1 MTACSNF
8 ERSVDPFIVALIL
21 ALPFMGKLSSNLADN
36 FRKIWVWPV
45 ENKHVR
51 RFNAGASMK
60 TRQFLGGSIV
70 EKAGKA
76 STTAR
81 DDFKPLVLDELRGA
95 LEKGF
100 DAASDRQR
108 KLLEY
113 LVTEELE
120 GRGPKIKAYAIATQV
135 LNRPEDF
142 DAQTDSI
149 VRVEVGRLRQALE
162 HYYLTSGAGAK
173 VLISIPKGQYRP
185 NFSFPAPVPAPMTPP
200 RFRLS
205 RSVMAAAWGVG
216 AILLIIAAIAA
227 RIYSPLGEKAP
238 ARKGPLIA
246 IAPLSFA
253 SDKEGQNYLGGGL
266 QAELAGVL
274 SEFDWLVVVPLTPE
288 TAKRADEDPAALNAD
303 FLLRSS
309 VRLANDALSTTVLLL
324 DGRSGAVMWTRN
336 YDLRFRASEVIA
348 MERDIAAKIG
358 SDLGHPLG
366 IVANIERTRMALDE
380 FRSDDAFRCHL
391 RALQYWSTFMERD
404 YAPARQCMEAMRNS
418 EPPEPNSLATLSLLV
433 LDPGNAAREARPRD
447 DVLADATRLS
457 KKAYELNALG
467 LIPRLARYNAAMCE
481 RDMTTFRRVGRLAAA
496 DYPNNPLILTD
507 FGARLVLGANAPAEG
522 LPLIARA
529 REITSRLMPVDAL
542 APAVDALRRGAEP
555 DLASLRDAA
564 SQSASPS
571 VALVYLAAAAS
582 IGDIGELA
590 PASKRLEEIGFGTE
604 ASATNLAGLQCW
616 SDESRKAVA
625 DNIAKAFRLLARRRS
640 PG

>member
-1 MTACSNF
+1 
-8 ERSVDPFIVALIL
+8 
-21 ALPFMGKLSSNLADN
+21 
-36 FRKIWVWPV
+36 
-45 ENKHVR
+45 
-51 RFNAGASMK
+51 
-60 TRQFLGGSIV
+60 
-70 EKAGKA
+70 
-76 STTAR
+76 
-81 DDFKPLVLDELRGA
+81 
-95 LEKGF
+95 
-100 DAASDRQR
+100 
-108 KLLEY
+108 
-113 LVTEELE
+113 
-120 GRGPKIKAYAIATQV
+120 
-135 LNRPEDF
+135 
-142 DAQTDSI
+142 
-149 VRVEVGRLRQALE
+149 
-162 HYYLTSGAGAK
+162 
-173 VLISIPKGQYRP
+173 
-185 NFSFPAPVPAPMTPP
+185 
-200 RFRLS
+200 
-205 RSVMAAAWGVG
+205 
-216 AILLIIAAIAA
+216 
-227 RIYSPLGEKAP
+227 
-238 ARKGPLIA
+238 
-246 IAPLSFA
+246 
-253 SDKEGQNYLGGGL
+253 L

-391 RALQYWSTFMERD
+391 RALQYWSTFMERTMLRR
-404 YAPARQCMEAMRNS
+404 ANAWKRCATASRQ
-418 EPPEPNSLATLSLLV
+418 SLTVSRRFRCLCSIRETPRAKRDHATMSSLT
-433 LDPGNAAREARPRD
+433 PR
-447 DVLADATRLS
+447 AFQ

-616 SDESRKAVA
+616 STSR
-625 DNIAKAFRLLARRRS
+625 ARRL
-640 PG
+640 PTI